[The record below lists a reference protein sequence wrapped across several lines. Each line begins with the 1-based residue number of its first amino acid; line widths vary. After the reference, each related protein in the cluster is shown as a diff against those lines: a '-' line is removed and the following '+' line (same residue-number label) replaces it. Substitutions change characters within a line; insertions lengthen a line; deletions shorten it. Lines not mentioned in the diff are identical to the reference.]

1 MSRPIMNLFRLR
13 DYDGNEVVVRIEDYD
28 GVIPG
33 GSERIRA
40 LIESET
46 AHRRLIASRQRQVIF
61 SMTDGII
68 VGFLALLAAA
78 LVRAC

>member
-1 MSRPIMNLFRLR
+1 MNLIRLR
-13 DYDGNEVVVRIEDYD
+13 DYDRDVVVRLEDYD

-33 GSERIRA
+33 GAERVRA

-46 AHRRLIASRQRQVIF
+46 AHRRLIASRQRQYTF
-61 SMTDGII
+61 SMTAGMI
-68 VGFLALLAAA
+68 VGCFTLLAAA